1 MVQQLKISKSCNNI
15 YWQPLQQTPQHKKK
29 KKPSKLV
36 REIKMCPLNFL
47 LVLKKPLSTW
57 TRYDEI
63 QSNHSFV
70 IFSAKV

>member
-36 REIKMCPLNFL
+36 REIKMSFEL
-47 LVLKKPLSTW
+47 LTGFEETIIHLDK
-57 TRYDEI
+57 I
-63 QSNHSFV
+63 
-70 IFSAKV
+70 